1 MMKDNR
7 IIKTLILVITL
18 IGINLITFLTV
29 NTYTTARV
37 INIIF
42 LNIAIIAFEIVI
54 LFNGKTKENKFLN
67 YSKIPL
73 VSGYSVIT
81 FLVSFILMLINPV
94 NLAIT
99 IVPHVIITG
108 IFLILIL
115 TNQMADNSTEKSVDE
130 MKYKIMDTKNFSN
143 KLYTIMQGVQ
153 NRDLYRKIEKVYDA
167 SRSLKINIQSD
178 SSYIDSEIL
187 KDIDELDKYVE
198 ENNIIEIDNCINRI
212 NKNFIKR
219 NNF

>member
-1 MMKDNR
+1 
-7 IIKTLILVITL
+7 
-18 IGINLITFLTV
+18 
-29 NTYTTARV
+29 
-37 INIIF
+37 
-42 LNIAIIAFEIVI
+42 
-54 LFNGKTKENKFLN
+54 
-67 YSKIPL
+67 
-73 VSGYSVIT
+73 
-81 FLVSFILMLINPV
+81 MLINTF

-130 MKYKIMDTKNFSN
+130 MKFKIMDTKNFSN

>member
-1 MMKDNR
+1 MKDNR
-7 IIKTLILVITL
+7 IIKALILVITL

-42 LNIAIIAFEIVI
+42 LNIAIIAFETVI
-54 LFNGKTKENKFLN
+54 LFNVKSKENKFLN

-73 VSGYSVIT
+73 VSGYSIIT
-81 FLVSFILMLINPV
+81 FLVSFILILINPV

-108 IFLILIL
+108 IFLVLIL
-115 TNQMADNSTEKSVDE
+115 TNQIADNSTEKSVAE
-130 MKYKIMDTKNFSN
+130 MRYKIMDTKNFTN

-153 NRDLYRKIEKVYDA
+153 NRELYRKIEKVYDA
-167 SRSLKINIQSD
+167 SRSLKINIQAD

-187 KDIDELDKYVE
+187 RDIDELDKYVE

>member
-42 LNIAIIAFEIVI
+42 LNIAIIGFEIVI

-99 IVPHVIITG
+99 IVTHVIITG

>member
-1 MMKDNR
+1 MMNDNR
-7 IIKTLILVITL
+7 IIKALILVITL

-130 MKYKIMDTKNFSN
+130 MKFKIMDTKNFSN

>member
-42 LNIAIIAFEIVI
+42 LNIAIIGFEIVI